1 MSERTFPAQDAPPGE
16 ERRHSPNVT
25 LTVILACQLLVGID
39 FTIVNIALPQMQS
52 GLGFSATGLAWV
64 FDSYAL
70 TFGGLLLLGGR
81 AGDIFGRRRMFLAG
95 VVLFTVASLLGG
107 LALAPWWLVT
117 ARALQGVG
125 GALASPGVIALIA
138 TNFAEGPPRT
148 RALSLFSLTSSA
160 SLAVGL
166 IIGGVLTAYA
176 SW

>member
-39 FTIVNIALPQMQS
+39 FTIVNIALPQMQA

-81 AGDIFGRRRMFLAG
+81 AGDIFGRRR
-95 VVLFTVASLLGG
+95 T
-107 LALAPWWLVT
+107 
-117 ARALQGVG
+117 
-125 GALASPGVIALIA
+125 
-138 TNFAEGPPRT
+138 
-148 RALSLFSLTSSA
+148 TSSA
-160 SLAVGL
+160 ECGLDEQGDVPDLSCGAAVGGRPAPGTNGKWRL
-166 IIGGVLTAYA
+166 IGQAAELRRLSGYHAP
-176 SW
+176 